1 MGFWSDLASRL
12 SRKSGGIDSSLAL
25 FREVYGSRM
34 SKSGATVTLET
45 ALRVSTVLA
54 CCRVIAEG
62 IAQVPWRLHQETS
75 KGSKQATDHSLY
87 RVVNRRP
94 NGWQTSFEMREM
106 LVFHVLLAGNAYG
119 FLNRVGMDRRVV
131 EIIPLTP
138 DRVRAEQQPDWT
150 MRYWT
155 RGRDGQEKEIPAE
168 LIWHI
173 RGASW
178 NGAVGMDVLRL
189 AQEAIGLAISTEG
202 SQSAF
207 HANGAKVSGT
217 YSIEGPLTP
226 EQHKALKSY
235 ITDEFTG
242 ALGDFKAMILDR
254 GAKWTPLQMSG
265 VDAQH
270 LETRKFQVE
279 DVCRVFRVM
288 PIMVGYSDKTAT
300 YASAEQM
307 FLAHVTHTLMPW
319 FTRIEQSAD
328 VNLLSE
334 KDQAAG
340 FYTKFNANAL
350 MRGAAKDR
358 AEYYAKA
365 LGAGGGKGWMKQ
377 NEVRAL
383 EELDRDDDPAAD
395 ELPQPIAAATAAP
408 PPPNDNP
415 TD

>member
-1 MGFWSDLASRL
+1 MGFWSGFSARF
-12 SRKSGGIDSSLAL
+12 SRKMTSLDL
-25 FREVYGSRM
+25 FREMYGGRTA
-34 SKSGATVTLET
+34 KSGATVNRET

-62 IAQVPWRLHQETS
+62 VAQVPWRLHQETAS
-75 KGSKQATDHSLY
+75 GSKPATAHPLY
-87 RVVNRRP
+87 RVLNRRP
-94 NGWQTSFEMREM
+94 NAWQTSFEFREM
-106 LVFHVLLAGNAYG
+106 VMFHLLLGGNAYV
-119 FLNRVGMDRRVV
+119 FLNRVGSARRVV
-131 EIIPLTP
+131 EMIPLPP
-138 DRVRAEQQPDWT
+138 DRVRTEQRDDWSL
-150 MRYWT
+150 RYWV
-155 RGRDGQEKEIPAE
+155 RGRDMAEREIPAE
-168 LIWHI
+168 SVWHI

-178 NGAVGMDVLRL
+178 NGAVGMDVLKL

-226 EQHKALKSY
+226 EQHKALKGY

-279 DVCRVFRVM
+279 EVCRIFRVM
-288 PIMVGYSDKTAT
+288 PIMVGYADKTAT
-300 YASAEQM
+300 YASSEQM
-307 FLAHVTHTLMPW
+307 FLAHVVHTLMPW
-319 FTRIEQSAD
+319 YSRNEQSAD

-334 KDQAAG
+334 ADQAAG
-340 FYTKFNANAL
+340 YYTKFNANAL

-358 AEYYAKA
+358 AEFYAKA
-365 LGAGGGKGWMKQ
+365 LGAGGGKGWMTQ
-377 NEVRAL
+377 NEVRGF
-383 EELDRDDDPAAD
+383 EELDRSDDPEAD
-395 ELPQPIAAATAAP
+395 ALPQSMVAAQAATGTQP
-408 PPPNDNP
+408 DDNNP
-415 TD
+415 Q